1 MIKPWIIRLI
11 IFVDMFRFEASRN
24 AEKAYDH
31 LLLKDAVQLF
41 YLSDK
46 SQLDEFIKQEAE
58 NGRVRKIV

>member
-1 MIKPWIIRLI
+1 
-11 IFVDMFRFEASRN
+11 MFRFEASRN